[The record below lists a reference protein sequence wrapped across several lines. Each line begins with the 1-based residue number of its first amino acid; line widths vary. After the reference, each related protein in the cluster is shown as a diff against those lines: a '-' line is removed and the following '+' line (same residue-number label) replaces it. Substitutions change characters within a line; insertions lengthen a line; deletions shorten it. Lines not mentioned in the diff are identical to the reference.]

1 MLGSVL
7 GLALSFVAARSGVA
21 LLVAGVLVA
30 GVLGGRNVTAQDA
43 TAQESGA
50 AVAPQV
56 LTVTLSGKL
65 GTQELARCTRTL
77 RYAEDNGAAWVVF
90 VLDRD
95 TGSFTEDQEDLQSLF
110 DQVQA
115 TTVETVTYV
124 KGRATQGACYL
135 ALLTSRTYFQR
146 GAEIGEI
153 TKPESDWGDLFALD
167 PDNAIALRLEEVKAA
182 VRERLDGRKVKL
194 RADAVKMAL
203 AMADPRVQLFRAVV
217 REAGLERTRLLDEA
231 ELAALS
237 AGGGRVLEKEPL
249 TRPLFVNATEAEDA
263 GLSMGTVDSLE
274 HLTSDVLLVAPEA
287 VQELEVN
294 WAEDMIVWLE
304 LLAPFLLVAG
314 FLLILVEVKT
324 PGFGLP
330 GILGV
335 AFLALSMFHSYLVG
349 LAEVTEIIL
358 FFLGIAALA
367 VEIFLLP
374 GMLIFGA
381 AGFVCLV
388 LSLVL
393 SRQSFVW
400 PSNAVEEGILLA
412 NLMNLTLLFVLV
424 LVLGF
429 FTWRLLPKVPFFNR
443 AFLRPPNAGGD
454 GANASQPS
462 GLGLPTERL
471 TALVGRTGV
480 AVTLLRPTGTMAIDG
495 DRIDVVTEGEYH
507 EVGTPLRVLYVQGN
521 RVVVGANAQTGSP
534 GSEGPSAQNPS
545 AQSPPAENPSSDNP
559 GESGSVGVVFLLLI
573 VGLVLLVA
581 EVFFVSFGV
590 IGLLAGVTLIG
601 AVFAA
606 FQESTGFGMTIL
618 VVEAIAAPVVLT
630 MAFRILPKTPFGKQL
645 ILAGPKTQGHAAA
658 ADRGL
663 SALVGQSGETL
674 SDLRPAGFAR
684 IDGRKIDV
692 VTRGEMIARATP
704 IKVLEVSGNR
714 VVVAATD

>member
-1 MLGSVL
+1 M
-7 GLALSFVAARSGVA
+7 A

-30 GVLGGRNVTAQDA
+30 GVLGGRNVVAQDA
-43 TAQESGA
+43 TESGA

-231 ELAALS
+231 ELAALA

-454 GANASQPS
+454 DANASRPS
-462 GLGLPTERL
+462 GLGLPTEKL

-507 EVGTPLRVLYVQGN
+507 AVGTPLRVLYVQGN
-521 RVVVGANAQTGSP
+521 RVVVGANAQTEGP
-534 GSEGPSAQNPS
+534 GSEGPSSESSSSKGPS
-545 AQSPPAENPSSDNP
+545 AGSP

-630 MAFRILPKTPFGKQL
+630 MAFKILPKTPFGKQL